1 MATMTTTATIELT
14 SLDNKYELSSK
25 ESSLP
30 AIGSAAAEEAVANAS
45 IELIESR
52 NEKISTRRAAA
63 IIITVAGVNFLNT
76 MGSGILTVAFPRIA
90 LDLGIPRELL
100 LWYDSKLEATSPSPR
115 NNSLTYQLQASFN
128 LRV

>member
-1 MATMTTTATIELT
+1 MTTTATIELT

-30 AIGSAAAEEAVANAS
+30 AIWSAAAEEAVANAS

-76 MGSGILTVAFPRIA
+76 MGSGILTVVFPRIA
-90 LDLGIPRELL
+90 LDLGISRELL
-100 LWYDSKLEATSPSPR
+100 LWYGSKLEATSPSPR

>member
-1 MATMTTTATIELT
+1 MATMTTTATIDLT

-25 ESSLP
+25 ESPLP
-30 AIGSAAAEEAVANAS
+30 AIGGAAAEEAVANAS

-52 NEKISTRRAAA
+52 NEKILTRRAAA

-90 LDLGIPRELL
+90 LDLGISRELL
-100 LWYDSKLEATSPSPR
+100 LWYGSKLEATSPSPR
-115 NNSLTYQLQASFN
+115 NNSLTHQLQASFN